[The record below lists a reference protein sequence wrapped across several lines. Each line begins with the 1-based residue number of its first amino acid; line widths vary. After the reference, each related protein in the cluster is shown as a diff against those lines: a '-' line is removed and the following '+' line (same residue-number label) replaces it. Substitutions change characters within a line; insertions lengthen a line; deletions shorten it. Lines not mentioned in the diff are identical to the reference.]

1 MNSNPYSFISVDII
15 VWNKAICQYG
25 SVSHLIE
32 DCDDVQMAN
41 EEEIKSYKTANL

>member
-32 DCDDVQMAN
+32 DGDDVQMASA
-41 EEEIKSYKTANL
+41 EEVEIYKTANL